1 MSTMIT
7 VKVVQNKITK
17 GTVRYGEPDNGQPL
31 TLANIYIPKWV
42 LAQVAT
48 APGEYPQE
56 LEITIKPVG
65 EEDA

>member
-1 MSTMIT
+1 MSDQIT
-7 VKVVQNKITK
+7 VKVVQNKVTK

-42 LAQVAT
+42 LAQIGT

-56 LEITIKPVG
+56 LEITIKPAG
-65 EEDA
+65 KENA